1 MAHQAGAY
9 PGFCSMKR
17 LGVFLLP
24 PLDGMLFHRRITP
37 SIKFAGN
44 HLYTWVE
51 RGTVRV
57 KCLAQEH
64 NTMSP
69 ARARTRSARSGV
81 ERTNPEATTPPTLFL
96 AIIGQLFAICPSIS
110 SRKSTFCRAVRR
122 LASATSPSSVKP
134 LRGSAFVFLPH
145 VKRSA
150 RNRAKVLSSDKVYS
164 IFFLQFSK
172 LFKVSDFDKHHCFG
186 TRRVLAMF
194 TVSVVL

>member
-1 MAHQAGAY
+1 
-9 PGFCSMKR
+9 
-17 LGVFLLP
+17 
-24 PLDGMLFHRRITP
+24 MLVHRRITP
-37 SIKFAGN
+37 SIKFAGT

-69 ARARTRSARSGV
+69 ARARTRSAHSGV
-81 ERTNPEATTPPTLFL
+81 ERPNPEATGPPTLFL

-110 SRKSTFCRAVRR
+110 SRKFTFCRAVRR

-145 VKRSA
+145 VKPSA

-164 IFFLQFSK
+164 ILFFLQFSK

-186 TRRVLAMF
+186 ARRYVLAMF